1 MIETV
6 VALCMFVAGDLNKD
20 ERVSWYFAE
29 INAPSTEYIDSFI
42 PRIKIPD
49 WVVGYGGND
58 SASDINKFIER
69 YFTNFYRIKI
79 PEK

>member
-1 MIETV
+1 MHQ
-6 VALCMFVAGDLNKD
+6 
-20 ERVSWYFAE
+20 
-29 INAPSTEYIDSFI
+29 EYIDSFI

-79 PEK
+79 PENKS